1 MPELDIEIIKD
12 NPEYFLVKRYLLFLF
27 RVPSN
32 EI

>member
-12 NPEYFLVKRYLLFLF
+12 NPEYYLVKRHLLF
-27 RVPSN
+27 RVHSN